1 MGLYEK
7 IEEIRSKPE
16 HIRMRYVWAM
26 VAITMIFVI
35 AIWFFSLVSSKNAE
49 PLTPGETGDSDIVN
63 QIKKQNDSLKNETN
77 EEMDS
82 AQQQKSAV
90 PQDNLQQDIK
100 NNQ

>member
-26 VAITMIFVI
+26 VAITMLFVLV
-35 AIWFFSLVSSKNAE
+35 IWFFSLKSGQAADPIIPSAITN
-49 PLTPGETGDSDIVN
+49 SDAMS
-63 QIKKQNDSLKNETN
+63 QL
-77 EEMDS
+77 
-82 AQQQKSAV
+82 QQQKDS
-90 PQDNLQQDIK
+90 LQNTANGIANAMQNGSSSDQSDAN

>member
-35 AIWFFSLVSSKNAE
+35 AIWFFSLVSNQNTE
-49 PLTPGETGDSDIVN
+49 PLIPKETAN
-63 QIKKQNDSLKNETN
+63 PQQNAN
-77 EEMDS
+77 
-82 AQQQKSAV
+82 
-90 PQDNLQQDIK
+90 